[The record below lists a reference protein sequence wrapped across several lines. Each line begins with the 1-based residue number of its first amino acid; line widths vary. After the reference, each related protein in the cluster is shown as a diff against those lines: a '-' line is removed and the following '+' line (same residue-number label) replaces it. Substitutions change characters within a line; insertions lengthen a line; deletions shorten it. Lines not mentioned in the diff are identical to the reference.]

1 MAFGRARRLS
11 TYRPGLGSVVTEID
25 EDPTKKGGYEMT
37 AQEIDEALFREEMA
51 QDAFRVDQSPANKTR
66 WEQARVLVD
75 RAIREVS

>member
-1 MAFGRARRLS
+1 MTFGRAGRLS
-11 TYRPGLGSVVTEID
+11 TYRPAQGSVVTEID
-25 EDPTKKGGYEMT
+25 EDPPKKGGYEMT

-51 QDAFRVDQSPANKTR
+51 QDAFRVDQSPANKSR